1 MAGISGAKGAHLPCL
16 SNELGGNL
24 GQDGVRNVRSPRK
37 IPYRLGLAG
46 WKTVLKYEFQQ
57 ERRISRGAAN
67 IFAPG
72 TPAQLIENMTTEKMA
87 KSFFKLMLIIYN
99 YSFEFSSY

>member
-72 TPAQLIENMTTEKMA
+72 ILAKLIENVTTKQMPCD
-87 KSFFKLMLIIYN
+87 FLIDT
-99 YSFEFSSY
+99 

>member
-1 MAGISGAKGAHLPCL
+1 MAGLSGAKRVHLPCP
-16 SNELGGNL
+16 SGELGENL

-72 TPAQLIENMTTEKMA
+72 ISTNLIENMTTKR
-87 KSFFKLMLIIYN
+87 IQYN
-99 YSFEFSSY
+99 IFHKC